1 MNEPTTSPAECP
13 CVPLERRPKHVAVIM
28 DGNGRWAQ
36 QQRLPRIE
44 GHLRGVDAVRRTM
57 DACKDLGVQTLT
69 LYCLSSENWKRPA
82 QELEFLMALL
92 REYLIGE
99 RESLVENNL
108 QLKIIGRRERLPQD
122 VQVEMDRTLDACRSN
137 DGMTL
142 VLAINYGARSEIVDA
157 LTAIARRVEAG
168 EIRSDQITEQMVTE
182 HLYTADLPD
191 PDLLIRTSGE
201 MRISNFLLWQISYA
215 EIWVTP
221 TLWPEFDRQHLV
233 EAINDFA
240 SRNRRYGGLQPQPES
255 SA

>member
-1 MNEPTTSPAECP
+1 MNELKTTQAVEL

-28 DGNGRWAQ
+28 DGNGRWAEQ
-36 QQRLPRIE
+36 QDLPRIE

-57 DACKDLGVQTLT
+57 EACQEFGVETLT

-82 QELEFLMALL
+82 QELEFLMTLL

-99 RESLVENNL
+99 RETLVENNL
-108 QLKIIGRRERLPQD
+108 QLQIIGRRERLPQD
-122 VQVEMDRTLDACRSN
+122 VQIEMDRTMEACRNN

-142 VLAINYGARSEIVDA
+142 VLAINYGSRSEIVDA
-157 LTAIARRVEAG
+157 MTAIARRVLAG
-168 EIRSDQITEQMVTE
+168 EVACEQITEEMVGQ
-182 HLYTADLPD
+182 HLYTASLPD

-221 TLWPEFDRQHLV
+221 TLWPEFDRQHLA
-233 EAINDFA
+233 EAIRDFA
-240 SRNRRYGGLQPQPES
+240 ARNRRYGGLQHPQES
-255 SA
+255 PA

>member
-1 MNEPTTSPAECP
+1 MNEPKTMPAECP

-44 GHLRGVDAVRRTM
+44 GHLRGVEAVRRTM

-99 RESLVENNL
+99 RESLVKNNL

-122 VQVEMDRTLDACRSN
+122 IQDEMDRTLEACRCN

-142 VLAINYGARSEIVDA
+142 VLAINYGSRSEIVDA
-157 LTAIARRVEAG
+157 MTAIARRIEAG
-168 EIRSDQITEQMVTE
+168 EVSSHQITEEMVTE
-182 HLYTADLPD
+182 HLYTADITD

-215 EIWVTP
+215 EIWVTQ
-221 TLWPEFDRQHLV
+221 TLWPEFDRQHLI
-233 EAINDFA
+233 EAINDYA
-240 SRNRRYGGLQPQPES
+240 CRNRRYGGLQTQSGS

>member
-1 MNEPTTSPAECP
+1 MNEPIASQAECL

-28 DGNGRWAQ
+28 DGNGRWAE

-44 GHLRGVDAVRRTM
+44 GHLRGVEAVRRTM
-57 DACKDLGVQTLT
+57 DACNELGVETLT

-122 VQVEMDRTLDACRSN
+122 VQIEMDRTLEACRTN
-137 DGMTL
+137 TGMTL
-142 VLAINYGARSEIVDA
+142 VLAINYGARTEIVDA
-157 LTAIARRVEAG
+157 VTAIARRVQAG
-168 EIRSDQITEQMVTE
+168 EVSCEQITEELVSE
-182 HLYTADLPD
+182 HLYTADLHD

-215 EIWVTP
+215 EIWVTQ

-233 EAINDFA
+233 EAINDYA
-240 SRNRRYGGLQPQPES
+240 SRNRRYGGLKPQPGS
-255 SA
+255 CA